1 MAQAVETCAESGRR
15 LRSICRR
22 MYDENEDLSD
32 VEEIVNIRGFSLE
45 EKLVSDNY
53 SAEFVH
59 LLEGKDF
66 SYEYVQ
72 REALRIPLI
81 FKEKDGLGIRMPDPE
96 FTISEIKGLVGSRR
110 SVDVMDVSTQKG
122 TEMSM
127 AQFVR
132 YYETPEEER
141 DKLFNVI
148 SLEFSHTKLEN
159 LIKRPTV
166 VDQVDWVDNMW
177 PPDLKHSQTEATNVI
192 SEMKYPKVQRYD
204 FTGLGVCCHKKSVRV
219 YVSL

>member
-1 MAQAVETCAESGRR
+1 MTMAQAVETCAESGRR

-32 VEEIVNIRGFSLE
+32 VEEIANIRGFSVE
-45 EKLVSDNY
+45 EKLVSDSYN
-53 SAEFVH
+53 ATFVH
-59 LLEGKDF
+59 FMEGKDF

-72 REALRIPLI
+72 REALRTPLI
-81 FKEKDGLGIRMPDPE
+81 FKEKDGLGVRMPDPE
-96 FTISEIKGLVGSRR
+96 FTVSEIKGLVGSRR

-122 TEMSM
+122 SEMSM

-148 SLEFSHTKLEN
+148 SLEFSQTKLEN

-166 VDQVDWVDNMW
+166 VIQHNT
-177 PPDLKHSQTEATNVI
+177 LCRS
-192 SEMKYPKVQRYD
+192 SR
-204 FTGLGVCCHKKSVRV
+204 LGGQHVAP
-219 YVSL
+219 